1 MLRSRRLRSVG
12 MGRHKGVPY
21 GRATV
26 NRRPRP
32 GPVGELHGAD
42 FLSLRD
48 VGHEPRV
55 VATLA
60 VAHAALPTASVGMGR
75 HKGVPYGRATVNR
88 RPRPGPVGELHGAN
102 FLVATRCRPRTPR
115 RGDPRGRPCC
125 APDGF
130 GRHGTPQGRPLRAS
144 NGQPSTAPRPGRRI
158 AWRRLLVATRCRPRT
173 PRRGDPCGR
182 PCCAPDGFGRHG
194 TPQGRPLR
202 ASNCQPSTA
211 PRPGRRIAWRKLSC
225 RYAMSATNPA

>member
-1 MLRSRRLRSVG
+1 MAQTSCRYAMSATNPAQGRPLRSPMLRSRRLR
-12 MGRHKGVPY
+12 
-21 GRATV
+21 
-26 NRRPRP
+26 
-32 GPVGELHGAD
+32 
-42 FLSLRD
+42 
-48 VGHEPRV
+48 
-55 VATLA
+55 
-60 VAHAALPTASVGMGR
+60 SVGMGR

-182 PCCAPDGFGRHG
+182 PCCAPDGFGRSAWDA
-194 TPQGRPLR
+194 TR
-202 ASNCQPSTA
+202 ASPTGEQRSTVDRAPARSENCMAQT
-211 PRPGRRIAWRKLSC
+211 SC